1 MTGFYPLLTIL
12 YAPKKAFG
20 LLSESTRHVW
30 LAPFVLCA
38 FLSVLVAWGMG
49 PITQTIIANN
59 LPAGVELTQKAI
71 PGPASPFIAPL
82 GVLVRFILQAGFLWA
97 CIYLINTPM
106 SFSRVLAVVGYSSI
120 VVAIGELMSVGLLY
134 YRGYNQLTDPLSVY
148 GDFGLYQ
155 LFPGSYGMAVESIL
169 RSISV
174 FSVWYLVLLTVGLVI
189 LGKMRSVRA
198 FLVSFIVWVFPVL
211 LGATALSFFDKIRSL
226 TP

>member
-1 MTGFYPLLTIL
+1 
-12 YAPKKAFG
+12 
-20 LLSESTRHVW
+20 
-30 LAPFVLCA
+30 
-38 FLSVLVAWGMG
+38 
-49 PITQTIIANN
+49 
-59 LPAGVELTQKAI
+59 
-71 PGPASPFIAPL
+71 
-82 GVLVRFILQAGFLWA
+82 
-97 CIYLINTPM
+97 
-106 SFSRVLAVVGYSSI
+106 
-120 VVAIGELMSVGLLY
+120 MSVGLLY